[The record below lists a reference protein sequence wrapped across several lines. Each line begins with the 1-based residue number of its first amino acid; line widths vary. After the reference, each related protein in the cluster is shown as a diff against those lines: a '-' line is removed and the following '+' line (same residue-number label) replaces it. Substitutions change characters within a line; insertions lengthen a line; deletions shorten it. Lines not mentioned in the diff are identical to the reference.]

1 MRAKHTETMLRL
13 TGEIKNI
20 AKDLPPGKRHQ
31 IINRCN
37 KINMAIKRQVIWT
50 KSISRHTNT

>member
-20 AKDLPPGKRHQ
+20 VKDLPPGKRHQ

-37 KINMAIKRQVIWT
+37 KINMAIKKTGNMDSQLQ
-50 KSISRHTNT
+50 